1 MSGGEER
8 TEKKTE
14 GEGENGRSKMVGED
28 GLDGGRNEEW
38 RKMVDDVVRFVN
50 VVSLGYMKC
59 VIRTSCYN

>member
-1 MSGGEER
+1 VSGREER

-28 GLDGGRNEEW
+28 GLDGRRNEEW